1 MNFAP
6 RTPLAVEAPVP
17 AIAVE
22 PAFDFAGAEYRSLQQ
37 RTRATAFLAPGWLDA
52 LHRDVA
58 PAFGAE
64 QVTVTVREQTGGRL
78 VLVLPLVRY
87 RRHGV
92 TYLEFADFGLCDY
105 LGAAYDPADA
115 PLLLADA
122 TLPQRLNAA
131 LPRHDVLAITK
142 LTADPLLERL
152 FPRARRARMR
162 LSAYP
167 APLGAD
173 WSAWRAATLNKS
185 FRSELDM
192 KRRRL
197 GRTGRE
203 EFALLRDADAITTAF
218 DALRRFR
225 SERFKVLGAPDVL
238 DLEAVFAFYRRM
250 AIEGAQDGSTRTHCL
265 YLSGDPLAV
274 MFGLAQRGVYSMLL
288 VAFDARHGR
297 LSPGLLAVED
307 SMRDAIEKGD
317 SVYDFTIG
325 DHPYKTRFGGEPVAL
340 HEWYQARTLRGHAAV
355 LALAAVREAKRVLK
369 PLLKPDKPVAK
380 RSGDAPSA

>member
-6 RTPLAVEAPVP
+6 RTPFTVEAPVF

-22 PAFDFAGAEYRSLQQ
+22 PAFDFAGADYRSLQQ
-37 RTRATAFLAPGWLDA
+37 RSCATAFQAPGWLDA

-64 QVTVTVREQTGGRL
+64 QVTVTVREQADGRL
-78 VLVLPLVRY
+78 VLVLPLVR
-87 RRHGV
+87 RRRLGV
-92 TYLEFADFGLCDY
+92 THLELADFGLSDY
-105 LGAAYDPADA
+105 VAPVYDPADA

-131 LPRHDVLAITK
+131 LPRHDLLAITK
-142 LTADPLLERL
+142 LTADPLLERF
-152 FPRARRARMR
+152 FPRARRAHMR

-173 WSAWRAATLNKS
+173 WAAWRAAKVGNS
-185 FRSELDM
+185 FRRDLDM

-197 GRTGRE
+197 GRAGPAD
-203 EFALLRDADAITTAF
+203 FALLRDADAIAKAF
-218 DALRRFR
+218 DALRRYR

-238 DLEAVFAFYRRM
+238 DHEAVFAFYRRM
-250 AIEGAQDGSTRTHCL
+250 AIEGARDGSARTHVL
-265 YLSGDPLAV
+265 SLSGEPIAV
-274 MFGLAQRGVYSMLL
+274 MFGLAQRSVYSMLL
-288 VAFDARHGR
+288 LAFDARHGR

-307 SMRDAIEKGD
+307 SIRDAIEAGD
-317 SVYDFTIG
+317 SIYDFTIG
-325 DHPYKTRFGGEPVAL
+325 DHPYKTQFGGEPVAL
-340 HEWYQARTLRGHAAV
+340 HEWHQARTLRGHAAM
-355 LALAAVREAKRVLK
+355 LAIAAVREAKRVLK
-369 PLLKPDKPVAK
+369 PWLKPDKPAAK

>member
-1 MNFAP
+1 ML
-6 RTPLAVEAPVP
+6 T
-17 AIAVE
+17 IAVE
-22 PAFDFAGAEYRSLQQ
+22 PAFDFAGAEYGSLQQ
-37 RTRATAFLAPGWLDA
+37 CTLATAFQAPGWVDA

-58 PAFGAE
+58 PVFGAE

-92 TYLEFADFGLCDY
+92 THLEFADFGLCDY
-105 LGAAYDPADA
+105 LGPVYDPADA

-122 TLPQRLNAA
+122 TLPQRLDAA
-131 LPRHDVLAITK
+131 LPRHDVLVITK
-142 LTADPLLERL
+142 LTADPLLERF

-173 WSAWRAATLNKS
+173 WATWRAATLNKGL
-185 FRSELDM
+185 RSELGM

-197 GRTGRE
+197 GRTGTP
-203 EFALLRDADAITTAF
+203 EFALLRDRDAITKAF

-238 DLEAVFAFYRRM
+238 DHEAVFAFYRRM
-250 AIEGAQDGSTRTHCL
+250 AIEGARDGSARTHVL
-265 YLSGDPLAV
+265 SLSGEPIAV
-274 MFGLAQRGVYSMLL
+274 MFGLAQRGTYSMLL
-288 VAFDARHGR
+288 LAFDARHGR

-307 SMRDAIEKGD
+307 SIRDAIEAGD
-317 SVYDFTIG
+317 SIYDFTIG
-325 DHPYKTRFGGEPVAL
+325 DHPYKTQFGGEAVPL

-355 LALAAVREAKRVLK
+355 LVIAAVREAKRVLK

-380 RSGDAPSA
+380 RSGDTPSA